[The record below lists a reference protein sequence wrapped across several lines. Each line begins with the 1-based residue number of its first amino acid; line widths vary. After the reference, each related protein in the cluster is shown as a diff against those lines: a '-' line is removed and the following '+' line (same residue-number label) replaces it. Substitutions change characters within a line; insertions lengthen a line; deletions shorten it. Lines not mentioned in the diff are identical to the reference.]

1 MGQQKIKKI
10 LFLFSFFFL
19 FSLITQP
26 FSNVQA
32 ATKKSSFSTETSGDK
47 TSLKGTGATP
57 DSPGSN
63 LTTTAVKQ
71 PTTVSPGKPGIGT
84 GGNSTGTNS
93 SSSSTTAA
101 KKEDKKDNKTKVS
114 DDGKTYPS
122 EIDKPLEKVCYDMV
136 RDTLN
141 VTLGKEMKQVIA
153 GKTTGNMMKS
163 MKSVYTGIVSPVGE
177 ALIVLF
183 FLIELIDKTT
193 KDNFSLEH
201 FFKLM
206 LKVVIAK
213 LLIENGWD
221 ILTSCINIGS
231 SLATAIT
238 SDPKGLSSTVLN
250 DYAKDIQDENTIG
263 NLGMII
269 QWFLPWV
276 FAWISKL
283 ICIVICWGR
292 VIELGVRAV
301 TAPISMADIF
311 QDGTHSGGF
320 RYLRKFLA
328 VCLQAAVIMV
338 IIQVAGIIQNLIIGG
353 GTVTMFKAVVVGL
366 STCMMVV
373 RSQQF
378 ASDLVG
384 A

>member
-1 MGQQKIKKI
+1 MKRKQIKKF

-32 ATKKSSFSTETSGDK
+32 ATKKNSFSTEASGNN

-71 PTTVSPGKPGIGT
+71 PTTAAPGSNT

-93 SSSSTTAA
+93 SSSATTAA
-101 KKEDKKDNKTKVS
+101 KKDDKTKVS
-114 DDGKTYPS
+114 DEGRKYPT

-136 RDTLN
+136 CDTLN
-141 VTLGKEMKQVIA
+141 VTLGKDMKEVI
-153 GKTTGNMMKS
+153 TGNTTTDMMKS
-163 MKSVYTGIVSPVGE
+163 MKPVYTDIVSPVGE

-193 KDNFSLEH
+193 KDNFSVEH

-213 LLIENGWD
+213 FLIENGWD
-221 ILTSCINIGS
+221 ILTGCINVGS
-231 SLATAIT
+231 NLAGAIT
-238 SDPKGLSSTVLN
+238 SDPKGLTSKSKVL
-250 DYAKDIQDENTIG
+250 DQYAKEIQETNTIG

-276 FAWISKL
+276 FAWISKM

-292 VIELGVRAV
+292 MIELGVRAV

-320 RYLRKFLA
+320 RYLRKFLG
-328 VCLQAAVIMV
+328 VCLQAAVIMIV
-338 IIQVAGIIQNLIIGG
+338 IQVSGIIQDLIIGKD
-353 GTVTMFKAVVVGL
+353 TVTMFKAVVVGL
-366 STCMMVV
+366 STCMLVV

>member
-1 MGQQKIKKI
+1 MEQQKIKKI

-32 ATKKSSFSTETSGDK
+32 ATKISSFSTEATGNK

-71 PTTVSPGKPGIGT
+71 PTTAAPGSNT
-84 GGNSTGTNS
+84 GGNSAGTNS

-101 KKEDKKDNKTKVS
+101 KKENKKDDKTKVS

-153 GKTTGNMMKS
+153 GKTTGNMMES

-213 LLIENGWD
+213 LL
-221 ILTSCINIGS
+221 
-231 SLATAIT
+231 
-238 SDPKGLSSTVLN
+238 K
-250 DYAKDIQDENTIG
+250 
-263 NLGMII
+263 M
-269 QWFLPWV
+269 
-276 FAWISKL
+276 
-283 ICIVICWGR
+283 
-292 VIELGVRAV
+292 
-301 TAPISMADIF
+301 
-311 QDGTHSGGF
+311 
-320 RYLRKFLA
+320 
-328 VCLQAAVIMV
+328 
-338 IIQVAGIIQNLIIGG
+338 G
-353 GTVTMFKAVVVGL
+353 GTF
-366 STCMMVV
+366 
-373 RSQQF
+373 
-378 ASDLVG
+378 
-384 A
+384 

>member
-1 MGQQKIKKI
+1 MKRKQIKKF

-32 ATKKSSFSTETSGDK
+32 ATKKNSFSTEASGNN

-71 PTTVSPGKPGIGT
+71 PTTAAPGSNT

-93 SSSSTTAA
+93 SSSATTAA
-101 KKEDKKDNKTKVS
+101 KKDDKTKVS
-114 DDGKTYPS
+114 DEGRKYPT

-136 RDTLN
+136 CDTLN
-141 VTLGKEMKQVIA
+141 VTLGKDMKEVI
-153 GKTTGNMMKS
+153 TGNTTTDMMKS
-163 MKSVYTGIVSPVGE
+163 MKPVYTDIVSPVGE

-193 KDNFSLEH
+193 KDNFSVEH

-213 LLIENGWD
+213 FLIENGWD

-231 SLATAIT
+231 NLATAIT

>member
-1 MGQQKIKKI
+1 MKRKQIKKF

-32 ATKKSSFSTETSGDK
+32 ATKKNSFSTEASGNN

-71 PTTVSPGKPGIGT
+71 PTTAAPGSNT

-93 SSSSTTAA
+93 SSSATTAA
-101 KKEDKKDNKTKVS
+101 KKDDKTKVS
-114 DDGKTYPS
+114 DEGRKYPT

-136 RDTLN
+136 CDTLN
-141 VTLGKEMKQVIA
+141 VTLGKDMKEVI
-153 GKTTGNMMKS
+153 TGNTTTDMMKS
-163 MKSVYTGIVSPVGE
+163 MKPVYTDIVSPVGE

-193 KDNFSLEH
+193 KDNFSVEH

-213 LLIENGWD
+213 FLIENGWD
-221 ILTSCINIGS
+221 ILTGCINVGS
-231 SLATAIT
+231 NLAGAIT
-238 SDPKGLSSTVLN
+238 SDPKGLTSKSKVL
-250 DYAKDIQDENTIG
+250 DQYAKEIQETNTIG

-276 FAWISKL
+276 FAWISKM

-292 VIELGVRAV
+292 MIELGVRAV

-320 RYLRKFLA
+320 RYLRKFLG
-328 VCLQAAVIMV
+328 VCLQAAVIMIV
-338 IIQVAGIIQNLIIGG
+338 IQVSGIIQSLIIGKD
-353 GTVTMFKAVVVGL
+353 TVTMFKAVVVGL
-366 STCMMVV
+366 STCMLVV

>member
-1 MGQQKIKKI
+1 MKRKQIKKF

-32 ATKKSSFSTETSGDK
+32 ATKKNSFSIEASGNN

-71 PTTVSPGKPGIGT
+71 PTTAAPGSNT

-93 SSSSTTAA
+93 SSSATTAA
-101 KKEDKKDNKTKVS
+101 KKDDKTKVS
-114 DDGKTYPS
+114 DEGRKYPT

-136 RDTLN
+136 CDTLN
-141 VTLGKEMKQVIA
+141 VTLGKDMKEVI
-153 GKTTGNMMKS
+153 TGNTTTDMMKS
-163 MKSVYTGIVSPVGE
+163 MKPVYTDIVSPVGE

-193 KDNFSLEH
+193 KDNFSVEH

-213 LLIENGWD
+213 FLIENGWD
-221 ILTSCINIGS
+221 ILTGCINVGS
-231 SLATAIT
+231 NLAGAIT
-238 SDPKGLSSTVLN
+238 SDPKGLTSKSKVL
-250 DYAKDIQDENTIG
+250 DQYAKEIQETNTIG

-276 FAWISKL
+276 FAWISKM

-292 VIELGVRAV
+292 MIELGVRAV

-320 RYLRKFLA
+320 RYLRKFLG
-328 VCLQAAVIMV
+328 VCLQAAVIMIV
-338 IIQVAGIIQNLIIGG
+338 IQVSGIIQGLIIGKD
-353 GTVTMFKAVVVGL
+353 TVTMFKAVVVGL
-366 STCMMVV
+366 STCMLVV

>member
-1 MGQQKIKKI
+1 MKRKQIKKF

-32 ATKKSSFSTETSGDK
+32 ATKKNSFSTEASGNN

-71 PTTVSPGKPGIGT
+71 PTTAAPGSNT

-93 SSSSTTAA
+93 SSSATTAA
-101 KKEDKKDNKTKVS
+101 KKDDKTKVS
-114 DDGKTYPS
+114 DEGRKYPT

-136 RDTLN
+136 CDTLN
-141 VTLGKEMKQVIA
+141 VTLGKDMKEVI
-153 GKTTGNMMKS
+153 TGNTTTDMMKS
-163 MKSVYTGIVSPVGE
+163 MKPVYTDIVSPVGE

-193 KDNFSLEH
+193 KDNFSVEH

-213 LLIENGWD
+213 FLIENGWD
-221 ILTSCINIGS
+221 ILTGCINVGS
-231 SLATAIT
+231 NLAGAIT
-238 SDPKGLSSTVLN
+238 SDPKGLTSKSKVL
-250 DYAKDIQDENTIG
+250 DQYAKEIQETNTIG

-276 FAWISKL
+276 FAWISKM
-283 ICIVICWGR
+283 ICIVICGGR
-292 VIELGVRAV
+292 MIELGVRAV

-320 RYLRKFLA
+320 RYLRKFLG
-328 VCLQAAVIMV
+328 VCLQAAVIMIV
-338 IIQVAGIIQNLIIGG
+338 IQVSGIIQGLIIGKD
-353 GTVTMFKAVVVGL
+353 TVTMFKAVVVGL
-366 STCMMVV
+366 STCMLVV

>member
-1 MGQQKIKKI
+1 MKRKQIKKF

-32 ATKKSSFSTETSGDK
+32 ATKKNSFSTEASGNN
-47 TSLKGTGATP
+47 TSLKGTGTTP

-71 PTTVSPGKPGIGT
+71 PTTAAPGSNT

-93 SSSSTTAA
+93 SSSATTAA
-101 KKEDKKDNKTKVS
+101 KKDDKTKVS
-114 DDGKTYPS
+114 DEGRKYPT

-136 RDTLN
+136 CDTLN
-141 VTLGKEMKQVIA
+141 VTLGKDMKEVI
-153 GKTTGNMMKS
+153 TGNTTTDMMKS
-163 MKSVYTGIVSPVGE
+163 MKPVYTDIVSPVGE

-193 KDNFSLEH
+193 KDNFSVEH

-213 LLIENGWD
+213 FLIENGWD
-221 ILTSCINIGS
+221 ILTGCINVGS
-231 SLATAIT
+231 NLAGAIT
-238 SDPKGLSSTVLN
+238 SDPKGLTSKSKVL
-250 DYAKDIQDENTIG
+250 DQYAKEIQETNTIG

-276 FAWISKL
+276 FAWISKM

-292 VIELGVRAV
+292 MIELGVRAV

-320 RYLRKFLA
+320 RYLRKFLG
-328 VCLQAAVIMV
+328 VCLQAAVIMIV
-338 IIQVAGIIQNLIIGG
+338 IQVSGIIQGLIIGKD
-353 GTVTMFKAVVVGL
+353 TVTMFKAVVVGL
-366 STCMMVV
+366 STCMLVV

>member
-1 MGQQKIKKI
+1 MKRKQIKKF

-32 ATKKSSFSTETSGDK
+32 ATKKNSFSTEASGNN

-71 PTTVSPGKPGIGT
+71 PTTAAPGSNT

-93 SSSSTTAA
+93 SSSATTAA
-101 KKEDKKDNKTKVS
+101 KKDDKTKVS
-114 DDGKTYPS
+114 DEGRKYPT

-136 RDTLN
+136 CDTLN
-141 VTLGKEMKQVIA
+141 VTLGKDMKEVI
-153 GKTTGNMMKS
+153 TGNTTTDMMKS
-163 MKSVYTGIVSPVGE
+163 MKPVYTDIVSPVGE

-193 KDNFSLEH
+193 KDNFSVEH

-213 LLIENGWD
+213 FLIENGWD
-221 ILTSCINIGS
+221 ILTGCINVGS
-231 SLATAIT
+231 NLAGAIT
-238 SDPKGLSSTVLN
+238 SDPKGLTSKSKVL
-250 DYAKDIQDENTIG
+250 DQYAKEIQETNTIG

-276 FAWISKL
+276 FAWISKM

-292 VIELGVRAV
+292 MIELSVRAV

-320 RYLRKFLA
+320 RYLRKFLG
-328 VCLQAAVIMV
+328 VCLQAAVIMIV
-338 IIQVAGIIQNLIIGG
+338 IQVSGIIQGLIIGKD
-353 GTVTMFKAVVVGL
+353 TVTMFKAVVVGL
-366 STCMMVV
+366 STCMLVV

>member
-1 MGQQKIKKI
+1 MKRKQIKKF

-32 ATKKSSFSTETSGDK
+32 ATKKNSFSTEASGNN

-71 PTTVSPGKPGIGT
+71 PTTAAPGSNT

-93 SSSSTTAA
+93 SSSATTAA
-101 KKEDKKDNKTKVS
+101 KKDDKTKVS
-114 DDGKTYPS
+114 DEGRKYPT

-136 RDTLN
+136 CDTLN
-141 VTLGKEMKQVIA
+141 VTLGKDMKEVI
-153 GKTTGNMMKS
+153 TGNTTTDMMKS
-163 MKSVYTGIVSPVGE
+163 MKPVYTDIVSPVGE

-193 KDNFSLEH
+193 KDNFSVEH

-213 LLIENGWD
+213 FLIENGWD
-221 ILTSCINIGS
+221 ILTGCINVGS
-231 SLATAIT
+231 NLAGAIT
-238 SDPKGLSSTVLN
+238 SDPKGLTSKSKVL
-250 DYAKDIQDENTIG
+250 DQYAKEIQETNTIG

-269 QWFLPWV
+269 KWFLPWV
-276 FAWISKL
+276 FAWISKM

-292 VIELGVRAV
+292 MIELGVRAV

-320 RYLRKFLA
+320 RYLRKFLG
-328 VCLQAAVIMV
+328 VCLQAAVIMIV
-338 IIQVAGIIQNLIIGG
+338 IQVSGIIQGLIIGKD
-353 GTVTMFKAVVVGL
+353 TVTMFKAVVVGL
-366 STCMMVV
+366 STCMLVV

>member
-1 MGQQKIKKI
+1 MKRKQIKKF

-32 ATKKSSFSTETSGDK
+32 ATKKNSFSTEASGNN

-71 PTTVSPGKPGIGT
+71 PTTAAPGSNT

-93 SSSSTTAA
+93 SSSATTAA
-101 KKEDKKDNKTKVS
+101 KKDDKTKVS
-114 DDGKTYPS
+114 DEGRKYPT

-136 RDTLN
+136 CDTLN
-141 VTLGKEMKQVIA
+141 VTLGKDMKEVI
-153 GKTTGNMMKS
+153 TGNTTTDMMKS
-163 MKSVYTGIVSPVGE
+163 MKPVYTDIVSPVGE

-193 KDNFSLEH
+193 KDNFSVEH

-213 LLIENGWD
+213 FLIENGWD
-221 ILTSCINIGS
+221 ILTGCINVGS
-231 SLATAIT
+231 NLAGAIT
-238 SDPKGLSSTVLN
+238 SDPKGLTSKSKVL
-250 DYAKDIQDENTIG
+250 DQYAKEIQETNTIG

-276 FAWISKL
+276 FAWISKM

-292 VIELGVRAV
+292 MIELGVRAV
-301 TAPISMADIF
+301 TAPISIADIF

-320 RYLRKFLA
+320 RYLRKFLG
-328 VCLQAAVIMV
+328 VCLQAAVIMIV
-338 IIQVAGIIQNLIIGG
+338 IQVSGIIQGLIIGKD
-353 GTVTMFKAVVVGL
+353 TVTMFKAVVVGL
-366 STCMMVV
+366 STCMLVV

>member
-1 MGQQKIKKI
+1 MNQ
-10 LFLFSFFFL
+10 F
-19 FSLITQP
+19 
-26 FSNVQA
+26 
-32 ATKKSSFSTETSGDK
+32 
-47 TSLKGTGATP
+47 
-57 DSPGSN
+57 
-63 LTTTAVKQ
+63 
-71 PTTVSPGKPGIGT
+71 
-84 GGNSTGTNS
+84 
-93 SSSSTTAA
+93 
-101 KKEDKKDNKTKVS
+101 
-114 DDGKTYPS
+114 
-122 EIDKPLEKVCYDMV
+122 
-136 RDTLN
+136 
-141 VTLGKEMKQVIA
+141 IA
-153 GKTTGNMMKS
+153 GKTTVIMMES

-238 SDPKGLSSTVLN
+238 SDPKGLSSTVLD

>member
-1 MGQQKIKKI
+1 MKRKQIKKF

-32 ATKKSSFSTETSGDK
+32 ATKKNSFSTEASGNN

-71 PTTVSPGKPGIGT
+71 PTTAAPGSNT

-93 SSSSTTAA
+93 SSSATTAA
-101 KKEDKKDNKTKVS
+101 KKDDKTKVS
-114 DDGKTYPS
+114 DEGRKYPT

-136 RDTLN
+136 CDTLN
-141 VTLGKEMKQVIA
+141 VTLGKDMKEVI
-153 GKTTGNMMKS
+153 TGNTTTDMMKS
-163 MKSVYTGIVSPVGE
+163 MKPVYTDIVSPVGE

-193 KDNFSLEH
+193 KDNFSVEH

-213 LLIENGWD
+213 FLIENGWD
-221 ILTSCINIGS
+221 ILTGCINVGS
-231 SLATAIT
+231 NLAGAIT
-238 SDPKGLSSTVLN
+238 SDPKGLTSKSKVL
-250 DYAKDIQDENTIG
+250 DQYAKEIQETNTIG

-276 FAWISKL
+276 FAWISKM

-292 VIELGVRAV
+292 MIELGVRAV

-320 RYLRKFLA
+320 RYLRKFLG
-328 VCLQAAVIMV
+328 VCLQAAVIMIV
-338 IIQVAGIIQNLIIGG
+338 IQVSGITQGLIIGKD
-353 GTVTMFKAVVVGL
+353 TVTMFKAVVVGL
-366 STCMMVV
+366 STCMLVV

>member
-1 MGQQKIKKI
+1 MEQQKIKKI

-32 ATKKSSFSTETSGDK
+32 ATKISSFSTEATGNK

-71 PTTVSPGKPGIGT
+71 PTT
-84 GGNSTGTNS
+84 
-93 SSSSTTAA
+93 AA
-101 KKEDKKDNKTKVS
+101 KKENKKDDKTKVS

-153 GKTTGNMMKS
+153 GKTTGNMMES

-238 SDPKGLSSTVLN
+238 SDPKGLSSTVLD

>member
-1 MGQQKIKKI
+1 MKRKQIKKF

-32 ATKKSSFSTETSGDK
+32 ATKKNSFSTEASGNN

-57 DSPGSN
+57 DSSGSN

-71 PTTVSPGKPGIGT
+71 PTTAAPGSNT

-93 SSSSTTAA
+93 SSSATTAA
-101 KKEDKKDNKTKVS
+101 KKDDKTKVS
-114 DDGKTYPS
+114 DEGRKYPT

-136 RDTLN
+136 CDTLN
-141 VTLGKEMKQVIA
+141 VTLGKDMKEVI
-153 GKTTGNMMKS
+153 TGNTTTDMMKS
-163 MKSVYTGIVSPVGE
+163 MKPVYTDIVSPVGE

-193 KDNFSLEH
+193 KDNFSVEH

-213 LLIENGWD
+213 FLIENGWD
-221 ILTSCINIGS
+221 ILTGCINVGS
-231 SLATAIT
+231 NLAGAIT
-238 SDPKGLSSTVLN
+238 SDPKGLTSKSKVL
-250 DYAKDIQDENTIG
+250 DQYAKEIQETNTIG

-276 FAWISKL
+276 FAWISKM

-292 VIELGVRAV
+292 MIELGVRAV

-320 RYLRKFLA
+320 RYLRKFLG
-328 VCLQAAVIMV
+328 VCLQAAVIMIV
-338 IIQVAGIIQNLIIGG
+338 IQVSGIIQGLIIGKD
-353 GTVTMFKAVVVGL
+353 TVTMFKAVVVGL
-366 STCMMVV
+366 STCMLVV

>member
-1 MGQQKIKKI
+1 MKRKQIKKF

-32 ATKKSSFSTETSGDK
+32 ATKKNSFSTEASGNN
-47 TSLKGTGATP
+47 TSLKGTGVTP

-71 PTTVSPGKPGIGT
+71 PTTAAPGSNT

-93 SSSSTTAA
+93 SSSATTAA
-101 KKEDKKDNKTKVS
+101 KKDDKTKVS
-114 DDGKTYPS
+114 DEGRKYPT

-136 RDTLN
+136 CDTLN
-141 VTLGKEMKQVIA
+141 VTLGKDMKEVI
-153 GKTTGNMMKS
+153 TGNTTTDMMKS
-163 MKSVYTGIVSPVGE
+163 MKPVYTDIVSPVGE

-193 KDNFSLEH
+193 KDNFSVEH

-213 LLIENGWD
+213 FLIENGWD
-221 ILTSCINIGS
+221 ILTGCINVGS
-231 SLATAIT
+231 NLAGAIT
-238 SDPKGLSSTVLN
+238 SDPKGLTSKSKVL
-250 DYAKDIQDENTIG
+250 DQYAKEIQETNTIG

-276 FAWISKL
+276 FAWISKM

-292 VIELGVRAV
+292 MIELGVRAV

-320 RYLRKFLA
+320 RYLRKFLG
-328 VCLQAAVIMV
+328 VCLQAAVIMIV
-338 IIQVAGIIQNLIIGG
+338 IQVSGIIQGLIIGKD
-353 GTVTMFKAVVVGL
+353 TVTMFKAVVVGL
-366 STCMMVV
+366 STCMLVV

>member
-1 MGQQKIKKI
+1 MKRKQIKKF

-32 ATKKSSFSTETSGDK
+32 ATKKNSFSTEASGNN

-71 PTTVSPGKPGIGT
+71 PTTAAPGSNT

-93 SSSSTTAA
+93 SSSATTAA
-101 KKEDKKDNKTKVS
+101 KKYDKTKVS
-114 DDGKTYPS
+114 DEGRKYPT

-136 RDTLN
+136 CDTLN
-141 VTLGKEMKQVIA
+141 VTLGKDMKEVI
-153 GKTTGNMMKS
+153 TGNTTTDMMKS
-163 MKSVYTGIVSPVGE
+163 MKPVYTDIVSPVGE

-193 KDNFSLEH
+193 KDNFSVEH

-213 LLIENGWD
+213 FLIENGWD
-221 ILTSCINIGS
+221 ILTGCINVGS
-231 SLATAIT
+231 NLAGAIT
-238 SDPKGLSSTVLN
+238 SDPKGLTSKSKVL
-250 DYAKDIQDENTIG
+250 DQYAKEIQETNTIG

-276 FAWISKL
+276 FAWISKM

-292 VIELGVRAV
+292 MIELGVRAV
-301 TAPISMADIF
+301 TALISMADIF

-320 RYLRKFLA
+320 RYLRKFLG
-328 VCLQAAVIMV
+328 VCLQAAVIMIV
-338 IIQVAGIIQNLIIGG
+338 IQVSGIIQGLIIGKD
-353 GTVTMFKAVVVGL
+353 TVTMFKAVVVGL
-366 STCMMVV
+366 STCMLVV

>member
-1 MGQQKIKKI
+1 MKRKQIKKF

-32 ATKKSSFSTETSGDK
+32 ATKKNSFSTEASGNN

-71 PTTVSPGKPGIGT
+71 PTTAAPGSNT

-93 SSSSTTAA
+93 SSSATTAA
-101 KKEDKKDNKTKVS
+101 KKDDKTKVS
-114 DDGKTYPS
+114 DEGRKYPT

-136 RDTLN
+136 CDTLN
-141 VTLGKEMKQVIA
+141 VTLGKDMKEVI
-153 GKTTGNMMKS
+153 TGNTTTDMMKS
-163 MKSVYTGIVSPVGE
+163 MKPVYTDIVSPVGE

-193 KDNFSLEH
+193 KDNFSVEH

-213 LLIENGWD
+213 FLIENGWD
-221 ILTSCINIGS
+221 ILTGCINVGS
-231 SLATAIT
+231 NLAGAIT
-238 SDPKGLSSTVLN
+238 SDPKGLTSKSKVLDQN
-250 DYAKDIQDENTIG
+250 AKEIQETNTIG

-276 FAWISKL
+276 FAWISKM

-292 VIELGVRAV
+292 MIELGVRAV

-320 RYLRKFLA
+320 RYLRKFLG
-328 VCLQAAVIMV
+328 VCLQAAVIMIV
-338 IIQVAGIIQNLIIGG
+338 IQVSGIIQGLIIGKD
-353 GTVTMFKAVVVGL
+353 TVTMFKAVVVGL
-366 STCMMVV
+366 STCMLVV

>member
-1 MGQQKIKKI
+1 MKRKQIKKF

-32 ATKKSSFSTETSGDK
+32 ATKKNSFSTEASGNN

-71 PTTVSPGKPGIGT
+71 PTTAAPGSNT

-93 SSSSTTAA
+93 SSSATTAA
-101 KKEDKKDNKTKVS
+101 KKDDKTKVS
-114 DDGKTYPS
+114 DEGRKYPT

-136 RDTLN
+136 CDTLN
-141 VTLGKEMKQVIA
+141 VTLGKDMKEVI
-153 GKTTGNMMKS
+153 TGNTTTDMMKS
-163 MKSVYTGIVSPVGE
+163 MKPVYTDIVSPVGE

-193 KDNFSLEH
+193 KDNFSVEH

-213 LLIENGWD
+213 FLIENGWD
-221 ILTSCINIGS
+221 ILTGCINVGS
-231 SLATAIT
+231 NLAGAIA
-238 SDPKGLSSTVLN
+238 SDPKGLTSKSKVL
-250 DYAKDIQDENTIG
+250 DQYAKEIQETNTIG

-276 FAWISKL
+276 FAWISKM

-292 VIELGVRAV
+292 MIELGVRAV

-320 RYLRKFLA
+320 RYLRKFLG
-328 VCLQAAVIMV
+328 VCLQAAVIMIV
-338 IIQVAGIIQNLIIGG
+338 IQVSGIIQGLIIGKD
-353 GTVTMFKAVVVGL
+353 TVTMFKAVVVGL
-366 STCMMVV
+366 STCMLVV